1 MLTTEIIYVQNIDC
15 TKCMSKIVNALIKIE
30 GVHDVSVFKEEGKVS
45 IIGNSIPTDY
55 IVQMLAE
62 MGYPPTNNDTIF
74 TKAKSFISY
83 AIGKKS
89 HA

>member
-1 MLTTEIIYVQNIDC
+1 MLTTETIYVQNIDC

-30 GVHDVSVFKEEGKVS
+30 GVHDVTVAKEEGKVS
-45 IIGNSIPTDY
+45 IIGNGIPTEY
-55 IVQMLAE
+55 IVQLLSE
-62 MGYPPTNNDTIF
+62 MGYPPTNNETIL

-83 AIGKKS
+83 AIGKKV